1 MDPAGP
7 RRGWINSRLKTGW
20 PLAAFG
26 AGMSIFEYLMVMVSI
41 ILALALAQLLRGI
54 AEILTNPNR
63 FWIHTAWVLV
73 TVGLVI
79 QFWWAYWDFSAV
91 SSWTILMFMYVLS
104 APILLF
110 LASYLLLPGYRSKDQ
125 NWREHF
131 FEIRRWLFL
140 TLIALSLAGTFETW
154 SLLGVTLLHP
164 YRVFQVVILAV
175 VLIGFFSKDQKVQGL
190 VVISY
195 ISVALISQFIV
206 RMDIGALARV
216 SS

>member
-1 MDPAGP
+1 M
-7 RRGWINSRLKTGW
+7 
-20 PLAAFG
+20 AAFG